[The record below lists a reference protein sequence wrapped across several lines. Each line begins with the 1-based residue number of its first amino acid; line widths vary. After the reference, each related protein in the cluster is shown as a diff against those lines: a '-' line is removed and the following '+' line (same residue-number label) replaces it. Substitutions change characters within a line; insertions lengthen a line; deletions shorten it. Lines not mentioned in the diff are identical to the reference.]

1 MMPSRSIKPE
11 MPHIT
16 PGQHIHLVGIGG
28 AGLSA
33 IARILLG
40 QGYRVSGSD
49 RTPNALTDAL
59 RRDGATVFAGHD
71 ASNVTG
77 ADALLVSA
85 AIQPDQV
92 EIAAALAAGIPVYK
106 RADIMADLM
115 VGKKVIAVAGTAG
128 KTTTTAMITHI
139 LIETGQDPSY
149 IIGGVLSTTGTNA
162 AVGTGDVFV
171 IEADEYDN
179 MFLGLRPNIAVVTN
193 VEWDHP
199 DFFKSPK
206 DMMNSFD
213 QFIDLLPDGGILI
226 ACADDW
232 GARFIAEGW
241 QQRAGSVAAL
251 YGIDRADIAISA
263 VDVRPEGEG
272 NSFIVTLPD
281 ESVTAEVVS
290 LRVPGRH
297 NILNGLGA
305 ITATLN
311 DVTLEQAAKALTT
324 FKGTGRRFELKGEVD
339 DVAVID
345 DYAHHPA
352 KIRATLEAA
361 RSRYPDRQIWA
372 VWQPHTYSRTQ
383 ALKDDFLAA
392 FKDADHVLI
401 TEIYAAREQPI
412 AGVNAV
418 DLAAQMKHPDA
429 RFTPTFA
436 EVVDTLMAEV
446 KAPAAMIVMSAGD
459 ATQISAEY
467 LKRKGKI

>member
-1 MMPSRSIKPE
+1 MA
-11 MPHIT
+11 HIT

-40 QGYRVSGSD
+40 QGYHVSGSD
-49 RTPNALTDAL
+49 RSLNALTEAL
-59 RRDGATVFAGHD
+59 AHDGATIFAGH
-71 ASNVTG
+71 AAENIAG
-77 ADALLVSA
+77 ADALIVSS

-92 EIAAALAAGIPVYK
+92 EIAAALASGVPVYK

-139 LIETGQDPSY
+139 LLETGKDPSY

-162 AVGTGDVFV
+162 AVGTGEVFV

-199 DFFKSPK
+199 DFFKTPK
-206 DMMNSFD
+206 EMFNSFE
-213 QFIDLLPDGGILI
+213 QFVGLLPDDGILI

-232 GARFIAEGW
+232 GARLVAEHW
-241 QQRAGSVAAL
+241 QQHTISVAAL
-251 YGIDRADIAISA
+251 YGIDRADVTVSA
-263 VDVRPEGEG
+263 VDVRPDAEGS
-272 NSFIVTLPD
+272 SFVITLPD
-281 ESVTAEVVS
+281 ESILAEVVY
-290 LRVPGRH
+290 LIVPGRH
-297 NILNGLGA
+297 NVLNALGA
-305 ITATLN
+305 VTATLN
-311 DVTLEQAAKALTT
+311 DVTLDEAAKALAT
-324 FKGTGRRFELKGEVD
+324 FKGTARRFELKGEVEGI
-339 DVAVID
+339 AVID

-361 RSRYPDRQIWA
+361 RSRYPDRQLWA

-412 AGVNAV
+412 PDVNAA
-418 DLAAQMKHPDA
+418 DLAGKMDHSDA

-446 KAPAAMIVMSAGD
+446 QAPAAVIVMSAGD
-459 ATQISAEY
+459 ATQISAEF
-467 LKRKGKI
+467 LRRKGKA

>member
-1 MMPSRSIKPE
+1 MPK
-11 MPHIT
+11 IT

-40 QGYRVSGSD
+40 QGYIVSGSD
-49 RTPNALTDAL
+49 RTLNALTDAL
-59 RRDGATVFAGHD
+59 SRDGATIYAGHA

-115 VGKKVIAVAGTAG
+115 VGKTVIAVAGTAG
-128 KTTTTAMITHI
+128 KTTTTAMIAHM

-162 AVGTGDVFV
+162 AVGKGNAFV

-179 MFLGLRPNIAVVTN
+179 MFLGLKPDIAIVTN

-199 DFFKSPK
+199 DFFKTPEAMQRSFEQFVSLVSRDGVAIIGVDSLAGAK
-206 DMMNSFD
+206 LHKFARDMLPIRIVVSCGTGD
-213 QFIDLLPDGGILI
+213 DDLRP
-226 ACADDW
+226 
-232 GARFIAEGW
+232 
-241 QQRAGSVAAL
+241 
-251 YGIDRADIAISA
+251 Y
-263 VDVRPEGEG
+263 DVRVDEHGT
-272 NSFIVTLPD
+272 SFGTFAPIGAPD
-281 ESVTAEVVS
+281 EEFIFHLQMFGMHNVTNALAAWFAVGCVNHVGQY
-290 LRVPGRH
+290 L
-297 NILNGLGA
+297 
-305 ITATLN
+305 
-311 DVTLEQAAKALTT
+311 QALAT

-339 DVAVID
+339 GIAVID

-372 VWQPHTYSRTQ
+372 LWQPHTYSRTQ
-383 ALKDDFLAA
+383 ALKDDFLTA

-412 AGVNAV
+412 EGVNAA
-418 DLAAQMKHPDA
+418 DMAAEMNHPDA
-429 RFTPTFA
+429 RFTATFDLA
-436 EVVDTLMAEV
+436 VNTLIRDV
-446 KAPAAMIVMSAGD
+446 QAPAAVIVMSAGD

-467 LKRKGKI
+467 LRRKGKT

>member
-1 MMPSRSIKPE
+1 

-40 QGYRVSGSD
+40 QGYTVSGSD
-49 RTPNALTDAL
+49 RTLNALTEAL
-59 RRDGATVFAGHD
+59 AHDGATIYAGHAAD
-71 ASNVTG
+71 NITG
-77 ADALLVSA
+77 ADALIVSS

-92 EIAAALAAGIPVYK
+92 EIAAALASAIPVYK

-115 VGKKVIAVAGTAG
+115 VGKRVIAVAGTAG

-139 LIETGQDPSY
+139 LLETGQDPSY

-162 AVGTGDVFV
+162 AVGQGDAFV

-199 DFFKSPK
+199 DFFKTPK
-206 DMMNSFD
+206 AMIDSFER
-213 QFIDLLPDGGILI
+213 FVSLLPDDGILI

-232 GARFIAEGW
+232 GARLVAEHW
-241 QQRAGSVAAL
+241 QERRSSFAAL
-251 YGIDRADIAISA
+251 YGIDRADVTTCA
-263 VDVRPEGEG
+263 VDVSPGADG
-272 NSFIVTLPD
+272 TSFVITLPD
-281 ESVTAEVVS
+281 AADYFEQIR
-290 LRVPGRH
+290 LDVPGRH
-297 NILNGLGA
+297 NILNALGA
-305 ITATLN
+305 VTATLN
-311 DVTLEQAAKALTT
+311 DITLEEAAKALST
-324 FKGTGRRFELKGEVD
+324 FKGTARRFELKGEVD
-339 DVAVID
+339 GIAVID

-361 RSRYPDRQIWA
+361 RSRYPNRQIWA

-383 ALKDDFLAA
+383 ALRDDFLAA

-412 AGVNAV
+412 DGVNAA
-418 DLAAQMKHPDA
+418 DFAAQIDHPDA

-436 EVVDTLMAEV
+436 DVVAALEAEV
-446 KAPAAMIVMSAGD
+446 KPPAAVIIMSAGD
-459 ATQISAEY
+459 ATQISAEF
-467 LKRKGKI
+467 LKRKSDA